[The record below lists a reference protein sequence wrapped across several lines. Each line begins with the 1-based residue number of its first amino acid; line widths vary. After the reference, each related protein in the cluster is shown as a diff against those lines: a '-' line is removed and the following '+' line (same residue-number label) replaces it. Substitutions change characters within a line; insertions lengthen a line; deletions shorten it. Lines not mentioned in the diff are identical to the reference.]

1 MKGENDIY
9 PAGVRYSLGM
19 EQVVAVHL
27 PKPLIERLD
36 AVASEELRSRAN
48 TARWLWDEA
57 LRRREPVAL
66 VETKK
71 GNSDG

>member
-1 MKGENDIY
+1 MQGESDLY
-9 PAGVRYSLGM
+9 RAWVRYSLDM

-48 TARWLWDEA
+48 TARWLLDDA
-57 LRRREPVAL
+57 LRRRES
-66 VETKK
+66 VELADSA
-71 GNSDG
+71 N

>member
-1 MKGENDIY
+1 MHGESGQY
-9 PAGVRYSLGM
+9 PAEVRYGLGM

-48 TARWLWDEA
+48 TARWLLDEA
-57 LRRREPVAL
+57 LRRREPGAL
-66 VETKK
+66 AEQKK
-71 GNSDG
+71 VSA

>member
-1 MKGENDIY
+1 M
-9 PAGVRYSLGM
+9 GM

-48 TARWLWDEA
+48 TARWLLDEA

>member
-1 MKGENDIY
+1 VQGESDLY
-9 PAGVRYSLGM
+9 HAWVRYSLDM

-48 TARWLWDEA
+48 TARWLLDEA
-57 LRRREPVAL
+57 LRRRES
-66 VETKK
+66 VELADSA
-71 GNSDG
+71 N

>member
-1 MKGENDIY
+1 MD
-9 PAGVRYSLGM
+9 M

-48 TARWLWDEA
+48 TARWLLDDA
-57 LRRREPVAL
+57 LRRRES
-66 VETKK
+66 VELADSA
-71 GNSDG
+71 N